1 MLLPISAIDCKSKL
15 IWLDVVNAVCC
26 DVNEIPMSN
35 KTRSILKAIAVLLVL
50 LAVLMEL
57 KIVIIPAIAIY
68 KFWLVVIGFGLLL
81 VGSK

>member
-1 MLLPISAIDCKSKL
+1 
-15 IWLDVVNAVCC
+15 
-26 DVNEIPMSN
+26 MSN

-57 KIVIIPAIAIY
+57 RVMIIPAIVIY
-68 KFWLVVIGFGLLL
+68 KFWLVVIAFGLLL

>member
-1 MLLPISAIDCKSKL
+1 
-15 IWLDVVNAVCC
+15 
-26 DVNEIPMSN
+26 MSN

-57 KIVIIPAIAIY
+57 KIVIIPAIAFY
-68 KFWLVVIGFGLLL
+68 KFWLVVIAFGLLL